1 MSSSRRPDRRARR
14 WFWALVL
21 TAIAAMSGL
30 YTALRAHPGPA
41 TGLAVA
47 GTSLALL
54 FSTAQAAR
62 IMVVLDRA
70 RRASAAD
77 PYVAAEDRGAPRA
90 AHSLRDRYLGLPAQQ
105 RGHRRSADRELG
117 QQPR

>member
-1 MSSSRRPDRRARR
+1 MSGSRRPDRRARR
-14 WFWALVL
+14 WFWALGL

-30 YTALRAHPGPA
+30 YTAVGAYPGPG

-54 FSTAQAAR
+54 LSTAQAAR
-62 IMVVLDRA
+62 IMIALDRG

-77 PYVAAEDRGAPRA
+77 TDVVAEDRAAPRA
-90 AHSLRDRYLGLPAQQ
+90 AQSLRDRYLGLPAQE
-105 RGHRRSADRELG
+105 RDHRRSADRHLRR
-117 QQPR
+117 QPR